1 MTTFISNEAT
11 RKLTQN
17 EINAAVSMG
26 QHEVAA
32 NTAFCMDNKSETV
45 NMSLQFTNGLV
56 KFQTS
61 YCDVQKEAVCCISIS
76 STDVY
81 EM

>member
-1 MTTFISNEAT
+1 MSTFISNEAT
-11 RKLTQN
+11 RKLTRTEQAAAIAN
-17 EINAAVSMG
+17 GKHEI
-26 QHEVAA
+26 AA
-32 NTAFCMDNKSETV
+32 NNAFCMENKRETV
-45 NMSLQFTNGLV
+45 NMSLQFKNGLV

-61 YCDVQKEAVCCISIS
+61 YCYAQQETVCSITIS